1 MTDARA
7 TAEPAESVGP
17 PVPRREA
24 ATGKTDRPPSAL
36 RQTLDPASRMVFV
49 GLMLGMLVAAVSQ
62 TIVSPAMPI
71 IVAEL
76 GGMAH
81 YSWLATSAMLVAAV
95 VVPIVGKLSDMYGR
109 RGFYI
114 AGLIIFMSG
123 SVLAGVA
130 QDFWWLV
137 GARGLQGLGM
147 GALMTLSQTII
158 GDIIPARQRGKY
170 QGYMGAVF
178 GVTSIAGP
186 LIGGWI
192 TDSWG
197 WRWLFYAGLPFGVV
211 ALWFVIRYLHL
222 PHTQRKAKV
231 DVAGILTLSGALIAI
246 LLACSWGGTTY
257 PWGSPEILGLF
268 GVGAVLLAVFIPIEL
283 RAAEP
288 VIPLRLF
295 RNSIFTF
302 SVIASLTVAM
312 AMFGAIF
319 YIPVYAQGVLGV
331 DATSSGA
338 IVVPMSASMIGVGI
352 VVGLLITKFVHYK
365 RFIVGGTV
373 TMLVG
378 FWLLTRMHYGSSEA
392 QLVGAMIVVGVGLGG
407 AMQTFTLIVQNAVE
421 RRDLGVATAAT
432 QFFRSAGATI
442 GIAVLGT
449 IMTSRMLTAIPEH
462 LPPGMADDGAAGGAS
477 SVGSVLDPDVLGS
490 LPPQVVTAVRQG
502 LADALH
508 GVFLA
513 AMPLV
518 VVAIIA
524 SLLVKAIPL
533 RTTLH
538 EDGPS
543 GPAAGGAD
551 AGPDGGAAADAGAA
565 QPLPDGTPA
574 AADGP
579 GTTAEKSG
587 IPVT

>member
-1 MTDARA
+1 MSDAPTTARA
-7 TAEPAESVGP
+7 TAVEPASP
-17 PVPRREA
+17 TR
-24 ATGKTDRPPSAL
+24 TTSHL
-36 RQTLDPASRMVFV
+36 RQGLDPASRMVFI

-114 AGLIIFMSG
+114 AGLIVFMSG
-123 SVLAGVA
+123 SILAGMA

-170 QGYMGAVF
+170 QGYMGAIF

-186 LIGGWI
+186 LVGGWV

-197 WRWLFYAGLPFGVV
+197 WRWLFYAGIPFGIV
-211 ALWFVIRYLHL
+211 ALWFVTKYLHL
-222 PHTQRKAKV
+222 SHTQRKAKV
-231 DVAGILTLSGALIAI
+231 DVAGILTLTGTLTAV
-246 LLACSWGGTTY
+246 LLACSFGGTTY
-257 PWGSPEILGLF
+257 AWDSPQILGLF
-268 GVGAVLLAVFIPIEL
+268 AAGAVLLAIFVPVEL
-283 RAAEP
+283 RAEEP
-288 VIPLRLF
+288 VLPLRLF

-302 SVIASLTVAM
+302 SNIASLMVAM

-331 DATSSGA
+331 NATNSGA

-352 VVGLLITKFVHYK
+352 VVGLLITKFGYYK
-365 RFIVGGTV
+365 RYIVGGTIV
-373 TMLVG
+373 MLVG
-378 FWLLTRMHYGSSEA
+378 FWMLTQMHYGASQA
-392 QLVGAMIVVGVGLGG
+392 QLIAAMIVTGVGLGG

-462 LPPGMADDGAAGGAS
+462 LPPGMADAGAGGAG
-477 SVGSVLDPDVLGS
+477 SVGSVLDPAVLDT
-490 LPPQVVTAVRQG
+490 LPPEVVTAVRQG

-508 GVFLA
+508 GVFVA
-513 AMPLV
+513 GIPLV

-524 SLLVKAIPL
+524 ALLVKAIPL

-538 EDGPS
+538 DAGPS
-543 GPAAGGAD
+543 GPATGGAGGAD
-551 AGPDGGAAADAGAA
+551 DPV
-565 QPLPDGTPA
+565 
-574 AADGP
+574 
-579 GTTAEKSG
+579 TTAEKSG
-587 IPVT
+587 VPVT